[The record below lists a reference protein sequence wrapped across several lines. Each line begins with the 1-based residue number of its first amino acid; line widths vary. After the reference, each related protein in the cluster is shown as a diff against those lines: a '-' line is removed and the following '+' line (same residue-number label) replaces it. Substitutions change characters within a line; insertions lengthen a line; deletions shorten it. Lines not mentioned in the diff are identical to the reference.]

1 MKNTKLSAGILAAT
15 LFAGGAF
22 GLTGCGTAAST
33 SGSAGGGSSSSQE
46 SASDVAT
53 DLEAARQAVI
63 DGLASKPG
71 STQIMLAGD
80 VKQPTEKYGL
90 LVMPFVKTDAAKRV
104 TGTVNIEGGKYVIEA
119 VSASTGETWQ
129 IDQDGTITQAGN

>member
-1 MKNTKLSAGILAAT
+1 MKNTKLSAGLLAALLVT
-15 LFAGGAF
+15 GGAF
-22 GLTGCGTAAST
+22 GLSGCATGTGA
-33 SGSAGGGSSSSQE
+33 SAGDGGSSTSQD
-46 SASDVAT
+46 ATSDVAT

-63 DGLASKPG
+63 DGVAAKPG

-104 TGTVNIEGGKYVIEA
+104 TGTVNIKDGKYVIEA
-119 VSASTGETWQ
+119 VSAATGDTWQ
-129 IDQDGTITQAGN
+129 IDQDGKISQAGQ